1 MCFSS
6 LKKTRKQNALTLNS
20 YFFDTT
26 DLDGDNCGRLSSCH
40 LSYCSTSIILNFKKN
55 VDESE
60 MRIFNGLMTFRY
72 RRNNYTSG
80 VQLHISRLG
89 PPLFSMIIVC
99 CLLFG
104 LFASDTI

>member
-1 MCFSS
+1 
-6 LKKTRKQNALTLNS
+6 
-20 YFFDTT
+20 
-26 DLDGDNCGRLSSCH
+26 
-40 LSYCSTSIILNFKKN
+40 
-55 VDESE
+55 
-60 MRIFNGLMTFRY
+60 MRIFNDLMNFRY